1 MSVCK
6 LIWYDIKNGI
16 FKKMRFLI
24 VPFLALLECLYTD
37 MLLNTVKEYNSVD
50 TKTTVF
56 DFLTVI
62 YRGCEPLLKFKR
74 DEDPPD
80 MPIFWVGIFVFA
92 VFIGFDYLHNDL
104 TQFGMQMIIR
114 TKERTKWWL
123 CKCLWCL
130 CSSVVFF
137 VLFVGTV
144 FVFCIFNGY
153 DLSFKNNVDILE
165 IFSQS
170 SVVYHPKM
178 INSISKIQS
187 VMMFLSPL
195 IVIATLNMLQMLMT
209 LFFKPMYSYM
219 FNISLLSIGFLSDS
233 IFAFSRCAMPI
244 YSDIFLIGGF
254 DIKGAFVLC
263 AILIAI
269 SVIIGFVYFKRYD
282 ILPDKEDN

>member
-1 MSVCK
+1 MNVCK

-16 FKKMRFLI
+16 FKNVRFLI

-37 MLLNTVKEYNSVD
+37 ISLNAAKEWNFVD
-50 TKTTVF
+50 TKTSFF
-56 DFLTVI
+56 DFLNVI
-62 YRGCEPLLKFKR
+62 YLGCEPLLKFR
-74 DEDPPD
+74 IDEDPPD
-80 MPIFWVGIFVFA
+80 VPIFWVGIFVFA
-92 VFIGFDYLHNDL
+92 VFIGFDYLHNDI

-153 DLSFKNNVDILE
+153 DLSFKSNIDILE
-165 IFSQS
+165 IYSQS
-170 SVVYHPKM
+170 AIVYDPKT
-178 INSISKIQS
+178 INCISKSQAI
-187 VMMFLSPL
+187 MMFSSPL
-195 IVIATLNMLQMLMT
+195 ILLATLNMLQMLIT

-233 IFAFSRCAMPI
+233 VFTFSRCAMPI
-244 YSDIFLIGGF
+244 YSDILLIDGF
-254 DIKGAFVLC
+254 NIKGALVLC
-263 AILIAI
+263 AILIAL
-269 SVIIGFVYFKRYD
+269 SVIIGLVYFKRYD